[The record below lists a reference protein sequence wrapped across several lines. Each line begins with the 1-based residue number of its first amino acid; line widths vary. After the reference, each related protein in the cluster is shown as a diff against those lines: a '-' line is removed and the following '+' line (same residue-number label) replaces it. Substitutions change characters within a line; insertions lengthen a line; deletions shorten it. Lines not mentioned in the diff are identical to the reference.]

1 MTQHQEGGFADPNLT
16 QDSAELTL
24 TNLNNE
30 GRDSN
35 DSNDSLLIET
45 PTSQEESQA
54 PPQASL
60 LSSDLASS
68 DIECDETLS
77 SSESRATVSK
87 QLGVLK
93 GVLWGT
99 TFTVTAVVSTLL
111 GVVVSFTVPL
121 AEAIAPEDDISTSV
135 ADLWRK
141 GIRHQVVRPVN
152 ILVMGIDQTSSA
164 DQSALASSPTVEAN
178 EVHLDTHEAANMAAE
193 LKNGEGPAIDDKF
206 LGRSDT
212 MLLVQI
218 DPDQN
223 AVNVLSIPRDTQVE
237 FPGRQ
242 GVTKINHANLV
253 GGPRLAAKVVSHNL
267 NGVSIDRYVRVN
279 TATFQELVDA
289 LGGVEVVVPQPM
301 KYTDKTQGLYIDL
314 EEGRQLLTGEEAEQ
328 FARFRSDGNGDI
340 GRVQRQQQLIRALRD
355 RVMTPTI
362 VPSLPNILQL
372 LREHIDTN
380 LTPEELLSL
389 LNFALDLDRDQFRM
403 VMLPGQFSQEN
414 EYVASYWLMDADA
427 VDRVMTDYFDVRP
440 KNLAAQLGIS
450 RQEATED
457 DLKSLR
463 VVIQNASGD
472 SAATQQLTRIL
483 LAEEF
488 TRVYR
493 SLSWSAKEAENT
505 QSTTQIIVQRGDLKG
520 AELVQ
525 ETLDMGTIVSAS
537 IGDLHS
543 DLTIRI
549 GEDWLDFYDQF
560 LESQHED

>member
-1 MTQHQEGGFADPNLT
+1 MTQNQEDCAAKPNLAK
-16 QDSAELTL
+16 SADRTESTDILGSSEL
-24 TNLNNE
+24 
-30 GRDSN
+30 SN
-35 DSNDSLLIET
+35 DYLEQGPETDVLLD
-45 PTSQEESQA
+45 SQA
-54 PPQASL
+54 DDSIPGRS
-60 LSSDLASS
+60 
-68 DIECDETLS
+68 
-77 SSESRATVSK
+77 VSK
-87 QLGVLK
+87 RWGIFK
-93 GVLWGT
+93 GLLWGT
-99 TFTVTAVVSTLL
+99 AFTVTATASALL

-121 AEAIAPEDDISTSV
+121 AEAIAPEQESQTSV

-141 GIRHQVVRPVN
+141 GVRHQVVRPVT
-152 ILVMGIDQTSSA
+152 ILVMGIDQTSAAEQQALETTTFSLA
-164 DQSALASSPTVEAN
+164 DADDTSPTP
-178 EVHLDTHEAANMAAE
+178 LDTELSHTEALE
-193 LKNGEGPAIDDKF
+193 SDKF

-218 DPDQN
+218 DPVQN
-223 AVNVLSIPRDTQVE
+223 TVNVLSIPRDTQVE
-237 FPGRQ
+237 FPNRP

-253 GGPRLAAKVVSHNL
+253 GGPRLAAEVVSHNL

-279 TATFQELVDA
+279 TAAFREFVDA
-289 LGGVEVVVPQPM
+289 LGGVEVVVPHPM
-301 KYTDKTQGLYIDL
+301 KYTDQTQGLYIDL

-372 LREHIDTN
+372 LRDHIDTN

-389 LNFALDLDRDQFRM
+389 LNFALDLEREQFRM
-403 VMLPGQFSQEN
+403 VMLPGQFSRAN
-414 EYVASYWLMDADA
+414 EYLASYWLMDKVA
-427 VDRVMTDYFDVRP
+427 VDRVMDDYFQVRP
-440 KNLAAQLGIS
+440 KNLAAQLGLG
-450 RQEATED
+450 RQEAKEN

-463 VVIQNASGD
+463 LVIQNASGD
-472 SAATQQLTRIL
+472 PAATQQLTRVL
-483 LAEEF
+483 LTEGF

-493 SLSWSAKEAENT
+493 SLSWSAADAENT

-525 ETLDMGTIVSAS
+525 EALDMGTVVSAS

-549 GEDWLDFYDQF
+549 GEDWPDFYDQ
-560 LESQHED
+560 LSKAE

>member
-1 MTQHQEGGFADPNLT
+1 MAEPNLANSI
-16 QDSAELTL
+16 DG
-24 TNLNNE
+24 NNPTEYLGNDKHSE
-30 GRDSN
+30 GHIS
-35 DSNDSLLIET
+35 
-45 PTSQEESQA
+45 EESVLTETA
-54 PPQASL
+54 L
-60 LSSDLASS
+60 DLKTGCAEPIHS
-68 DIECDETLS
+68 TAK
-77 SSESRATVSK
+77 RF
-87 QLGVLK
+87 GVLK
-93 GVLWGT
+93 GLLWGT
-99 TFTVTAVVSTLL
+99 AFTVTVTVSALL

-121 AEAIAPEDDISTSV
+121 AEAIAPEDETSTSV

-152 ILVMGIDQTSSA
+152 ILVMGIDQTSPGDQQMRETSSSQDNPETGA
-164 DQSALASSPTVEAN
+164 DAGLSDVGDALEADN
-178 EVHLDTHEAANMAAE
+178 
-193 LKNGEGPAIDDKF
+193 F

-218 DPDQN
+218 DPDQKT
-223 AVNVLSIPRDTQVE
+223 VNILSIPRDTQVE
-237 FPGRQ
+237 FPGRP

-279 TATFQELVDA
+279 TAAFRELVDA
-289 LGGVEVVVPQPM
+289 LGGVEVVVPYPM
-301 KYTDKTQGLYIDL
+301 KYTDQTQGLYIDL

-389 LNFALDLDRDQFRM
+389 LNFALDLERDQFRM
-403 VMLPGQFSQEN
+403 VMLPGHFSQAN
-414 EYVASYWLMDADA
+414 EYLASYWLMDSDA
-427 VDRVMTDYFDVRP
+427 VDRVMIDYFDVRP
-440 KNLAAQLGIS
+440 KNLAAQLGIG
-450 RQEATED
+450 RQEITEGE
-457 DLKSLR
+457 LKALR

-472 SAATQQLTRIL
+472 PSATQQLTRVL
-483 LAEEF
+483 LEGGF

-493 SLSWSAKEAENT
+493 SLSWSATDEANA

-520 AELVQ
+520 AELVKQ
-525 ETLDMGTIVSAS
+525 TLDMGTIVSAS

-549 GEDWLDFYDQF
+549 GEDWPLFYEQLF
-560 LESQHED
+560 EVRQ